1 MAKSKKL
8 LNRAASFT
16 ANTAIGGIKLL
27 LKGAAVVTSGV
38 WNISKNIVANEVE
51 KSKKPQLQPIYSKF
65 NTLQTIHGDFEKFEE
80 KILRSKSS
88 VGIILGS
95 RGSGKSAL
103 GMRLLENAKTKGRK
117 VQALGFSSSSLPQ
130 WIECIDSIEKVKN
143 NAFLLVDEGG
153 ITFSSRSSMN
163 DANKLLSQLLLIS
176 RHKDLSVI
184 FISQNSANIDVNAI
198 RQADY
203 LLFKKSSLLQL
214 DFERKKIKEI
224 YLSADA
230 GFKKFS
236 SNSGLTFVYSDEF
249 QGFTSNELPSFW
261 SESASKSFSRFTPK
275 SAVK

>member
-1 MAKSKKL
+1 MAKSRKL

-16 ANTAIGGIKLL
+16 ANAAIGGVKLL
-27 LKGAAVVTSGV
+27 LKGATTMAFGV
-38 WNISKNIVANEVE
+38 WNISKNVVASEIE
-51 KSKKPQLQPIYSKF
+51 KSKKPQLQPTYSTF
-65 NTLQTIHGDFEKFEE
+65 NTLQTIHGDFDKFEE
-80 KILRSKSS
+80 KILSSKSS

-103 GMRLLENAKTKGRK
+103 GMRLLENAKAKGRH
-117 VQALGFSSSSLPQ
+117 VQALGFTPTSLPS
-130 WIECIDSIEKVKN
+130 WINCINSIDEVKN
-143 NAFLLVDEGG
+143 NSFLLVDEGG

-184 FISQNSANIDVNAI
+184 FISQNSANIDINAI

-236 SNSGLTFVYSDEF
+236 SSLGLTFVYSDEF
-249 QGFTSNELPSFW
+249 QGFASNELPSFW
-261 SESASKSFSRFTPK
+261 SESASKSFSKFTPK